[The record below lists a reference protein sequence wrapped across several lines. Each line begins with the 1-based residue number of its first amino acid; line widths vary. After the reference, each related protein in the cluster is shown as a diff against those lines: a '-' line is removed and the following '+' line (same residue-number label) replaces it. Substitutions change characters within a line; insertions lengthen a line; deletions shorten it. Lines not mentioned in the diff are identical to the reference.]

1 MTERIQKEQSLMER
15 FESQIRISGD
25 EYSRKKKQLQKDL
38 RFKTVLENFDKSNIE
53 TFLNQIIEINKD

>member
-1 MTERIQKEQSLMER
+1 MER

>member
-1 MTERIQKEQSLMER
+1 MER

-25 EYSRKKKQLQKDL
+25 EYYRKKKLQKDL